1 MKAQRSLFEDD
12 GPVGEGVF
20 RRLPEEIRFRVSE
33 LLAGLLLK
41 LLTARRGKEAR
52 DDR

>member
-1 MKAQRSLFEDD
+1 MKAQRSLFENDE
-12 GPVGEGVF
+12 GSEGVF

-41 LLTARRGKEAR
+41 LLTSHREKEAR